1 MLHILRKAALHV
13 TVKYIECVSAGQM
26 SDAAELLMALYDALL
41 PVAAKANQPGLLG
54 AVFGIH
60 VKVCLCLPL
69 SSEAATCM
77 QRFAVP
83 SQDQCVDGSLAPCL
97 AEST

>member
-26 SDAAELLMALYDALL
+26 SDAAEVLMALYDALL

-69 SSEAATCM
+69 SSYARSCSLHAEVCSTKSGPVCGRVTCSL
-77 QRFAVP
+77 P
-83 SQDQCVDGSLAPCL
+83 S
-97 AEST
+97 